1 MQWKLRTWPSVS
13 GSIEHVRLK
22 LRYSLVANLIV
33 WFEVICDV
41 ARVSSVERP
50 SYSSKR
56 VDGSTDI
63 AILVFLWIS
72 FGRTRV
78 LECQFVF
85 VAVPAGVTCNHPQS
99 IRLWS
104 VTCFIKPAGS
114 EWPNWTCLLRWG
126 VRQKRKCF
134 HAKSFSIL
142 YRKSCAGHDVEDYAL
157 ACISNMKHCR
167 DLQFIFEKTGRISSF
182 GACG

>member
-63 AILVFLWIS
+63 AILVFL
-72 FGRTRV
+72 
-78 LECQFVF
+78 
-85 VAVPAGVTCNHPQS
+85 
-99 IRLWS
+99 
-104 VTCFIKPAGS
+104 
-114 EWPNWTCLLRWG
+114 
-126 VRQKRKCF
+126 
-134 HAKSFSIL
+134 
-142 YRKSCAGHDVEDYAL
+142 
-157 ACISNMKHCR
+157 
-167 DLQFIFEKTGRISSF
+167 
-182 GACG
+182 